1 MQLGAGRY
9 LMGWVAAASIGTSG
23 TAMAQDEWNDVPLEI
38 HGFTEAAF
46 GSRVTADPLQPN
58 DFLLGEVRFR
68 LDLSHFS
75 DAAWMSVK
83 TDLIADGISESVD
96 IDIREALV
104 ALPVAE
110 WLDVRAG
117 RQVLTWGTGDFVF
130 LNDLFSKDFVSF
142 FIGRDDEFLKAPS
155 NSVKLTFYSTLANVD
170 LVWTPLFEPDRFI
183 TGERLTFFDR
193 SVPALVSEIT
203 MGGRLE
209 SVRPA
214 KELGNGELAARVFRT
229 IGGYEFALYGYV
241 GFTKQPLA
249 FDATR
254 DLPTHSR
261 MAAPGASVR
270 GNLLGGVANAE
281 GVYYVSEDK
290 DGSDAAIPN
299 SEIRTLMGYERELF
313 GNFTLGLQY
322 YVEWIQN
329 YDRLIVNSPAPEF
342 EPEEV
347 HHTITTRLTSL
358 LRQQTLTLSLFA
370 FVSPSDGDAHLR
382 PTMSLKPSDAVT
394 ISAGANIMLGGESTF
409 FGQLET
415 NSNAYLRLRYSF

>member
-9 LMGWVAAASIGTSG
+9 LVAWVAVASIVTSRA
-23 TAMAQDEWNDVPLEI
+23 AMAQDEWDGVPLEI
-38 HGFTEAAF
+38 HGFAEAAF
-46 GSRVTADPLQPN
+46 GSRVTTDPLQPN
-58 DFLLGEVRFR
+58 DFLLSEVRFR

-83 TDLIADGISESVD
+83 TDLIADGISESVE
-96 IDIREALV
+96 IDIREALIDLSM
-104 ALPVAE
+104 AP
-110 WLDVRAG
+110 WLDMRAG

-130 LNDLFSKDFVSF
+130 LNDLFPKDFVSF

-155 NSVKLTFYSTLANVD
+155 NSVKLTFNSTLADVD
-170 LVWTPLFEPDRFI
+170 FVWTPLFEPDRFI

-193 SVPALVSEIT
+193 SVPGLVSATT
-203 MGGRLE
+203 MGGPLE
-209 SVRPA
+209 SIRPA

-229 IGGYEFALYGYV
+229 ISGYEFALYGYV

-249 FDATR
+249 FDVAR
-254 DLPTHSR
+254 DLPTHSP

-270 GNLLGGVANAE
+270 GNLFGGIANVE
-281 GVYYVSEDK
+281 GVYYASKDK
-290 DGSDAAIPN
+290 DGSDSAIPN

-313 GNFTLGLQY
+313 RDFTLGLQY

-329 YDRLIVNSPAPEF
+329 YDGLIANSPTPEF

-347 HHTITTRLTSL
+347 HHTITTRLTSR

-382 PTMSLKPSDAVT
+382 PTMNFKPSDAVT
-394 ISAGANIMLGGESTF
+394 ISAGANIMWGDEPTF
-409 FGQLET
+409 FGQLES
-415 NSNAYLRLRYSF
+415 NSNGYFRVRYSF